1 MGTQVTRTLLT
12 LSLLLAATAA
22 AQPTPP
28 PTFSATTSFES
39 CSKSWAFACN
49 KPDGRGGTYGT
60 AHQRTHCERYTFQ
73 PDGTFTNGYERGTY
87 KIIKGKVK
95 MTTPSSGG
103 GKATTFELVLAPD
116 GTSLGN
122 LKRL

>member
-1 MGTQVTRTLLT
+1 MTRTLLT
-12 LSLLLAATAA
+12 LSLLLTATAA
-22 AQPTPP
+22 AQPTPR

-39 CSKSWAFACN
+39 CSTSWAFACN
-49 KPDGRGGTYGT
+49 KPDGNGGTYGT
-60 AHQRTHCERYTFQ
+60 AHQRTQCHRYTFQ

-87 KIIKGKVK
+87 KIVKDTVK

-103 GKATTFELVLAPD
+103 GKASTFDLVLTPD

-122 LKRL
+122 MKRL